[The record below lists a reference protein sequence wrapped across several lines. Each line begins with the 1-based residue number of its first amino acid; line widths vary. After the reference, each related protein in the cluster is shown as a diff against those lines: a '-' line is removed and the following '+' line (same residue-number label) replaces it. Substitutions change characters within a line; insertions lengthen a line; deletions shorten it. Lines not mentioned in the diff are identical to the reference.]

1 MEHALNWQKS
11 TFSGGGEGNTCVE
24 VATTPTAVHLR
35 ESDTPA
41 TELTTGTVPLA
52 HLIRGLKSGTAVNWQ
67 KSTFSDGGDGN
78 TCVEVAATPTAVHL
92 RESDTPAVE
101 LTTGTTPLA
110 HLIRGLK
117 SGSAVRVRVCPGA
130 TPR

>member
-24 VATTPTAVHLR
+24 VA
-35 ESDTPA
+35 
-41 TELTTGTVPLA
+41 
-52 HLIRGLKSGTAVNWQ
+52 
-67 KSTFSDGGDGN
+67 
-78 TCVEVAATPTAVHL
+78 ATPTAVQL
-92 RESDTPAVE
+92 RESDSPAVE
-101 LTTGTTPLA
+101 LTTDIAPLA